1 MGDKTINSSD
11 HYENQGSDYFWRK
24 GRITWGQG
32 IRKCCWEKTA
42 KVPNLDL
49 DGSYKEVILLRIP
62 YAIHYFLCECM
73 CFTFQEKDLK

>member
-1 MGDKTINSSD
+1 MGSRDKKVLLGKI
-11 HYENQGSDYFWRK
+11 
-24 GRITWGQG
+24 
-32 IRKCCWEKTA
+32 A